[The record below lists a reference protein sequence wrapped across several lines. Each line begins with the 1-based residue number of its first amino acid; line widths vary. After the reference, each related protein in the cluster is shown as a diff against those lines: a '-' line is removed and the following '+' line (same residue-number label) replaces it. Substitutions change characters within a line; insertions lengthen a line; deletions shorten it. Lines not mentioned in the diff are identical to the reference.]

1 MAMGWIDRMGQAIR
15 AQINSTIRENE
26 DPEKVL
32 EVALLEMEGELI
44 AMRQSLAEA
53 VATQKRTERQ
63 LQQQEKNAK
72 IWHDRA
78 KLALEH
84 RNEEKARVAL
94 GHWQT
99 YNSQML
105 PLQTILARQV
115 GVIQNLKKELLTIER
130 KYAEMRAQ
138 KSLYV
143 ARLRSASASQKAREI
158 LGDLSTNP
166 VFDRLEAKVL
176 ERESSLELTRESDPL
191 ERQFMALEEQKQIE
205 AELVRIQ
212 NLEG

>member
-32 EVALLEMEGELI
+32 EVALMEMEGELI

-53 VATQKRTERQ
+53 IATQKRTERQ
-63 LQQQEKNAK
+63 LQQQEKTAK

-84 RNEEKARVAL
+84 GHEEKAREAL

-105 PLQTILARQV
+105 PLQTVLARQV
-115 GVIQNLKKELLTIER
+115 GLIQNLKKELLTIER
-130 KYAEMRAQ
+130 KYAEMKAQ

-176 ERESSLELTRESDPL
+176 EMESGLELTRESDPL

-205 AELVRIQ
+205 AELARIQ
-212 NLEG
+212 NRDG

>member
-63 LQQQEKNAK
+63 LQQQEKTAQL
-72 IWHDRA
+72 WHDRA

-84 RNEEKARVAL
+84 HSEEKARVAL

-99 YNSQML
+99 YNSQIV
-105 PLQTILARQV
+105 PLQTVLAQQV
-115 GVIQNLKKELLTIER
+115 GVIQNFKKELLTIER
-130 KYAEMRAQ
+130 KYAEMKAQ

-166 VFDRLEAKVL
+166 VFERLEAKVL

-205 AELVRIQ
+205 AELARIQ
-212 NLEG
+212 HRDG

>member
-1 MAMGWIDRMGQAIR
+1 MTMGWIDRMGQAIR

-63 LQQQEKNAK
+63 LQQQEKTAK

-94 GHWQT
+94 GYWQT
-99 YNSQML
+99 YNSQMA

-130 KYAEMRAQ
+130 KYAEMKAQ

-166 VFDRLEAKVL
+166 VFERLEAKVL

-205 AELVRIQ
+205 AELTRIRDRD
-212 NLEG
+212 G